1 MRKFFMLL
9 VAVMLVAGLLA
20 GCGGS
25 KTDSQGSGSGTTSSS
40 GSGSGSSSGSGSG
53 SAAPSADPIKIG
65 MNLELSGGVASYG
78 QSIAEGVELALEQ
91 INGAGGVD
99 GRKIDLVKA
108 DNKSE
113 APEAANNA
121 RKLIDQDKVVA
132 IIGAATSG
140 STLAQIDI
148 TGESK
153 VVLLTPSG
161 TNTMV
166 TVNEAGQLNEYAFRT
181 CFIDPFQGE
190 VAGNFAWNDLG
201 VKNAAIYVDNAA
213 DYSIGLA
220 DSFKKTFTANGGKI
234 VAEEAFVAGDTDF
247 RSTLTRIK
255 AANPDFVYVP
265 AYYEEVGLI
274 LNQARELGLNVAFMG
289 GDGWDSPTL
298 VDLAGKD
305 ALNNTFVTNAYS
317 PEDTDPAVQK
327 FVADFKAKYGKDPD
341 AFSALGYDSLYFLA
355 DALKR
360 SGGEGQDKLKAA
372 MESTDGLELVTGKL
386 KLNAN
391 HDPIKGAAVLEYK
404 DGVAKFKTKVNP

>member
-1 MRKFFMLL
+1 MKKVFSL
-9 VAVMLVAGLLA
+9 VVVVLLVAGLLA

-25 KTDSQGSGSGTTSSS
+25 KSDTANSGSTNAGSSNS
-40 GSGSGSSSGSGSG
+40 GSTNSGSSNTDTKNT
-53 SAAPSADPIKIG
+53 DPIKIG

-91 INGAGGVD
+91 VNNNGGVD

-113 APEAANNA
+113 APEASNNA

-140 STLAQIDI
+140 STMAQIDI
-148 TGESK
+148 TAENK

-161 TNTMV
+161 TNTMI
-166 TVNEAGQLNEYAFRT
+166 TVNEAGNLNEYAFRT

-190 VAGNFAWNDLG
+190 VAGNFAWNELG
-201 VKNAAIYVDNAA
+201 VKTAAIYVDNAA
-213 DYSIGLA
+213 DYSKGLA
-220 DSFKKTFTANGGKI
+220 QSFKDIFVANGGTI

-247 RSTLTRIK
+247 RATLTSIK
-255 AANPDFVYVP
+255 AKNPEFVYVP

-298 VDLAGKD
+298 VDLAGKE

-360 SGGEGQDKLKAA
+360 SGGDGGEKLKQA
-372 MESTDGLELVTGKL
+372 MEATDGLSLVTGKL
-386 KLNAN
+386 NLDASHN
-391 HDPIKGAAVLEYK
+391 PIKGAVVLEYK
-404 DGVAKFKTKVNP
+404 DGVAKFRAKVNP